1 MAFTYALNKEGKLA
15 TLSLTG
21 RLVDKA
27 EAVEISVEIEQ
38 ELEDGTHHF
47 IIDLT
52 DLEYMNS
59 TGLNILIN
67 LMNKTRNEG
76 GAAVIVGAKP
86 RIDALFSVTKLNS
99 VFTMMQNMDDAHL
112 YFQELSQNR

>member
-1 MAFTYALNKEGKLA
+1 MAFSYAITKNGKLA
-15 TLSLTG
+15 TLSLAG
-21 RLVDKA
+21 RLVDKG

-47 IIDLT
+47 IIDLAE
-52 DLEYMNS
+52 LEYMNS

-67 LMNKTRNEG
+67 LMNKTKNEG

-86 RIDALFSVTKLNS
+86 RIDALFSVTKLSS
-99 VFTMMQNMDDAHL
+99 VFTMMKNMDEAIL
-112 YFQELSQNR
+112 YFQELSESR